1 MLSQMRPI
9 IDYNENKTI
18 YTAQLPIK
26 INNTRFNNIVG
37 LIVSRNDLNNSSYN
51 KLNTTTNEK
60 YPLRDK
66 QPQKITKRV

>member
-26 INNTRFNNIVG
+26 INNTKFNNIVG
-37 LIVSRNDLNNSSYN
+37 LIVSNLNSSNN
-51 KLNTTTNEK
+51 KFIVNNNEK

-66 QPQKITKRV
+66 QSQKITKRV